1 MRSLSSASV
10 ALALGASVVVVLSSA
25 VGDAQ
30 APAPTFRL
38 ATFDANGDP
47 RLGATVGNGEHDL
60 LDVHNGI
67 RYLMQTGAPE
77 AQNLP
82 YIPADMRTL
91 AGAGPRA
98 TTAIRQVYAALAAQ
112 KAKGTLKDPGRC
124 VPCLPSDHRGEVP
137 GPGHQSLEDLRLRR
151 QLPARGQP
159 RQPEVP
165 QLVLQVGGL
174 ARRAGRH
181 HRPGRPGDPR
191 RARAGT
197 VTGDQPARQE
207 HQRGAGLRLRLR
219 LHGLQ
224 RRVVARP
231 RPGRAPD
238 AGRHLRQGARHLL
251 AVRALPDAEG
261 GREVSAEPGDSAT
274 IDGKPAPMPN

>member
-1 MRSLSSASV
+1 MRFQSSASV
-10 ALALGASVVVVLSSA
+10 ALALAASVIVLSSA

-67 RYLMQTGAPE
+67 RYLMQSGAPE

-112 KAKGTLKDPGRC
+112 KAKGTLKDPGTSSATWSATTCRRATS
-124 VPCLPSDHRGEVP
+124 PRASTRPRAPPSTRGSTP
-137 GPGHQSLEDLRLRR
+137 S
-151 QLPARGQP
+151 
-159 RQPEVP
+159 
-165 QLVLQVGGL
+165 
-174 ARRAGRH
+174 RRAG
-181 HRPGRPGDPR
+181 P
-191 RARAGT
+191 T
-197 VTGDQPARQE
+197 
-207 HQRGAGLRLRLR
+207 
-219 LHGLQ
+219 
-224 RRVVARP
+224 
-231 RPGRAPD
+231 
-238 AGRHLRQGARHLL
+238 
-251 AVRALPDAEG
+251 
-261 GREVSAEPGDSAT
+261 
-274 IDGKPAPMPN
+274 